1 MSGSLSIVNSSQNI
15 TNGNLA
21 VVNGTITS
29 AQGGFT
35 GSLFGTSSASEKIN
49 VNNTTVGAGDFYPV
63 FVSEISGSQISRV
76 DSTGFTFTPNSNLL
90 TVTASRAISS
100 SVSDTS
106 VSSSYAL
113 SASYALSSS
122 RAVTAS
128 SADTVRVT
136 ELGINDLTASFQI
149 PMVREV
155 SGSQNLLASTVY
167 LDFTPSSNT
176 LFVTS
181 SFAAAAISASNGAT
195 ASSADYINIRT
206 GLGLTG
212 SLRVSGALSLTGL
225 TPLNVS
231 HVKANDVQGVEIL
244 TNSGTTVA
252 TFGAGGGTGVTV
264 VGQVNATSF
273 SGSGA
278 LISGVVSSS
287 YSVSASYALTA
298 SFLAGFQAQAITSGS
313 VSASATPNPN
323 IGLVVNANINANSF
337 SNLNLITGSRSTQ
350 TNYNTMLIGPISL
363 SGSTAV
369 FNIVT
374 GSYLKII

>member
-1 MSGSLSIVNSSQNI
+1 
-15 TNGNLA
+15 
-21 VVNGTITS
+21 
-29 AQGGFT
+29 
-35 GSLFGTSSASEKIN
+35 
-49 VNNTTVGAGDFYPV
+49 
-63 FVSEISGSQISRV
+63 
-76 DSTGFTFTPNSNLL
+76 
-90 TVTASRAISS
+90 
-100 SVSDTS
+100 
-106 VSSSYAL
+106 
-113 SASYALSSS
+113 
-122 RAVTAS
+122 
-128 SADTVRVT
+128 
-136 ELGINDLTASFQI
+136 
-149 PMVREV
+149 MVRKV

-350 TNYNTMLIGPISL
+350 TNYNTMLVGPISL

-369 FNIVT
+369 FNVVT